1 MPTHSK
7 KQAHLLGFVQHG
19 VNSHATGMWRN
30 PQDKVGWDWTR
41 PPYWQHMA
49 RTMERGMFDAMFIA
63 DELAPYNNYRGSSD
77 DTVRYAVQCPVHEP
91 STIVPI
97 ITTATTHLGVGVTLS
112 TAFEHPYSMVR
123 RLSSLDHLSGGRVAW
138 NVVSS
143 YSKSEWD
150 AYGQEMTFRAD
161 RYERMEEYM
170 DLCYALW
177 DSWEPDAIIAD
188 KASGVF
194 ADPAKVHEVNF
205 EGRWFS
211 SRARS
216 FVERSP
222 QGRPVLWQAGSS
234 DRGRDFAA
242 KHAEAI
248 FAVHPTIDRMRHYS
262 ADLKERTAGKFG
274 RPVDA
279 VKLIFGVQT
288 VVAES
293 SAEAQEKYERIIS
306 HIPLEGALAWMSGH
320 FGPDFSEHDLDQ
332 YVEEI
337 EIPGIQGLF
346 ESVIY
351 AKGGEP
357 ITVRE
362 AALYYAQGMGMPVL
376 VGTAE
381 EIVDQLE
388 YFMDEGG
395 ADGFMLAATYTPGC
409 FEDFA
414 NLITP
419 ELQRRG
425 RLRTRYSGAT
435 LRENLLDDGQG
446 ASADV
451 VAAAANGRPAP
462 ANGHPA
468 PAAARS

>member
-1 MPTHSK
+1 MPTTARK

-19 VNSHATGMWRN
+19 VNSHATGMWRH

-49 RTMERGMFDAMFIA
+49 RTMERARFDAMFIA

-97 ITTATTHLGVGVTLS
+97 ITTATRHLGVGVTLS

-138 NVVSS
+138 NIVSS

-170 DLCYALW
+170 ELCYALW
-177 DSWEPDAIIAD
+177 NSWEPDAIRAD
-188 KASGVF
+188 KSSGIF

-205 EGRWFS
+205 EGRWFKC
-211 SRARS
+211 RARS

-222 QGRPVLWQAGSS
+222 QGNPVLWQAGSS

-248 FAVHPTIDRMRHYS
+248 FAVHPNVERMRQYTG
-262 ADLKERTAGKFG
+262 DLKERTAGRFN
-274 RPVDA
+274 RPEDS
-279 VKLIFGVQT
+279 VKLIYGVQT
-288 VVAES
+288 VVAETS
-293 SAEAQEKYERIIS
+293 SEAQEKYERIRS
-306 HIPLEGALAWMSGH
+306 LIPLEGALAWISGH
-320 FGPDFSEHDLDQ
+320 FGPDFSTYDLEQ
-332 YVEEI
+332 YVQDI

-346 ESVIY
+346 DSVIH
-351 AKGGEP
+351 AKGGDP

-362 AALYYAQGMGMPVL
+362 GALYYAQGMGMPVL
-376 VGTAE
+376 VGTPAE
-381 EIVDQLE
+381 IADRLE
-388 YFMDEGG
+388 FFMDEGG

-425 RLRTRYSGAT
+425 RLRTEYSGDT
-435 LRENLLDDGQG
+435 LRANLLDDGPQPRR
-446 ASADV
+446 AMSYT
-451 VAAAANGRPAP
+451 NGD
-462 ANGHPA
+462 
-468 PAAARS
+468 RSSGGLPVTA